1 MSNLPI
7 VSVIIPFLNRFDFF
21 KETFDSLINQTFSDF
36 EVLIIDDGS
45 SDSEIYNTIELISS
59 DDRFFFINLGLGNKG
74 PSFCRNTGVELAKGK
89 FLFFLDSDDLITTDC
104 LKRRV
109 DFLYCNDHLD
119 FAVFPQNTFFNTIG
133 DSDLRFSKFFVC
145 KEDYLRSFLIESPP
159 WQTSGP
165 IWRKES
171 FVSLGGFDN
180 DLRVMEDPELHI
192 RALVNN
198 LNFEV
203 VNGDA
208 DFYYRLPRLVSD
220 SFYKNSINGRFL
232 FYPKIYQYLSR
243 FGVLEFYKNDIRL
256 GMIFFFKNFL
266 FFRVKEHLQNFSI
279 IIDWARSNKLF
290 NMYDLIIIKLIA
302 RKNMGLQLYRYIP
315 ATLLMR
321 GLK

>member
-1 MSNLPI
+1 MRNLPV

-21 KETFDSLINQTFSDF
+21 KETFDSLINQSFSDF

-45 SDSEIYNTIELISS
+45 SDAEIHNTLELISS

-74 PSFCRNTGVELAKGK
+74 PSFCRNKGVELSKGK
-89 FLFFLDSDDLITTDC
+89 FLIFLDSDDLITIDC
-104 LKRRV
+104 LKRRFM
-109 DFLYCNDHLD
+109 FLSSNEQFD
-119 FAVFPQNTFFNTIG
+119 FAVFPQNTFYNTIG
-133 DSDLRFSKFFVC
+133 DSDWRFSKFFLS
-145 KEDYLRSFLIESPP
+145 KDDYLKSFLRDCPP

-171 FVSLGGFDN
+171 FLTLGGFDN

-203 VNGDA
+203 VDGEA
-208 DFYYRLPRLVSD
+208 DFFYRLPRLVSD
-220 SFYKNSINGRFL
+220 SFYKNSINGRML

-243 FGVLEFYKNDIRL
+243 FGLLELYKNDMRL
-256 GMIFFFKNFL
+256 GMISFFKNFL
-266 FFRVKEHLQNFSI
+266 LFRVREHLHSFSI
-279 IIDWARSNKLF
+279 ILDWAWSKKMF
-290 NMYDLIIIKLIA
+290 KTYDLIIIKLTA
-302 RKNMGLQLYRYIP
+302 RKNMGLYLYRYIP
-315 ATLLMR
+315 ATLLLR